1 MNEACI
7 PLPHPFALL
16 RALPN
21 MDVPH
26 AMLGDYPTAV
36 EPLPALGEVWLKRE
50 DASSPVYG
58 GNKLRTLE
66 TLLGDALSKDIKR
79 VWTLGA
85 FGSNQAVALMLHGRA
100 LHLQPSAILFPQ
112 RATPTAAEN
121 LRATLSHGEA
131 VCLRSIATFP
141 AHWWRLQRNHARE
154 YLVTPGG
161 AVPLGALG
169 HVGAALE
176 IAEQVQ
182 RGEMPPP
189 AHIVLAI
196 GSTCTT
202 AGLLAGVA
210 LARKLEAWPWPPP
223 AIHAVRVTPW
233 PVTSRAMILRLARA
247 TTREIRARG
256 GPPVKIDPA
265 MLRLHTRYFG
275 WGYAR
280 ITRAGI
286 EAAEKFRQLG
296 APPLDTTYAAK
307 SGAMLLDFLELPGT
321 KLFWCTKSS
330 APLPPDDPEKL
341 ARVPAF
347 IRRWLNR
354 AQSNAS
360 AS

>member
-26 AMLGDYPTAV
+26 VRLGDYPTAM
-36 EPLPALGEVWLKRE
+36 EHLPALGDVWLKRE
-50 DASSPVYG
+50 DASSAIYG
-58 GNKLRTLE
+58 GNKIRTLE
-66 TLLGDALSKDIKR
+66 TLLGDALAKGTRR

-85 FGSNQAVALMLHGRA
+85 FGSNQALALILHA
-100 LHLQPSAILFPQ
+100 ESLHMQPAAVLFPQ

-121 LRATLSHGEA
+121 LRATLSHGRA
-131 VCLRSIATFP
+131 ICLRSIATFP
-141 AHWWRLQRNHARE
+141 AHWWRLKRNHPRE
-154 YLVTPGG
+154 YLITPGG

-176 IAEQVQ
+176 IAEQVG
-182 RGEMPPP
+182 RGDMPPP
-189 AHIVLAI
+189 AHIILAI

-202 AGLLAGVA
+202 AGLLAGIA
-210 LARKLEAWPWPPP
+210 LARKIEAWPWDLPT
-223 AIHAVRVTPW
+223 IHAVRVTPW

-247 TTREIRARG
+247 TAREIPARG
-256 GPPVKIDPA
+256 GPAVEIMPS

-286 EAAEKFRQLG
+286 QAAEKFRVLG

-307 SGAMLLDFLELPGT
+307 SGAMLLDFADLPGP

-341 ARVPAF
+341 AGVPAF
-347 IRRWLNR
+347 IKRWLKR